1 MGLAALWFVL
11 KILGWILA
19 VIVAVI
25 LAALCLPVRA
35 RVFGEAGFS
44 GSIGDLLDGTANL
57 VLGWQQKSGEADGN
71 GCDDGRGAGASSD
84 NTGET
89 LSGQARGASSAR
101 ADGTSSRPAEESA
114 LSGVEGLYE
123 DPSADVV
130 IVDARGQAQASVL
143 GGLVGFHAT
152 TGGAVTLRILGIR
165 VLDRQMQGGK
175 SGGSAAEADGG
186 SAGGG
191 SADGGSSAGGTSADD
206 GATECGPPGGSSA
219 GAGSADDVG
228 SGGSTR
234 CGLTDQT
241 NARSRSDVQN
251 GFRHRF
257 RRRRRSPD
265 GRHSDAPDSSVDSAS
280 HSGSKGR
287 KPAGRR
293 RFAASLKGIKRSLT
307 PRVKR
312 KTLDF
317 AKKAWRRLNVSL
329 DVDVEYGLDDPGYTG
344 MAYAAYLSAGNM
356 LGLKGLRVRPNFTQ
370 EMLQARGNLQ
380 MRLIPVALV
389 WSFAAYALSRD
400 IRPLWSLKRR
410 G

>member
-175 SGGSAAEADGG
+175 SGGSAAEADGD
-186 SAGGG
+186 STGGG
-191 SADGGSSAGGTSADD
+191 SA
-206 GATECGPPGGSSA
+206 
-219 GAGSADDVG
+219 
-228 SGGSTR
+228 
-234 CGLTDQT
+234 
-241 NARSRSDVQN
+241 
-251 GFRHRF
+251 
-257 RRRRRSPD
+257 
-265 GRHSDAPDSSVDSAS
+265 
-280 HSGSKGR
+280 
-287 KPAGRR
+287 
-293 RFAASLKGIKRSLT
+293 
-307 PRVKR
+307 
-312 KTLDF
+312 
-317 AKKAWRRLNVSL
+317 
-329 DVDVEYGLDDPGYTG
+329 
-344 MAYAAYLSAGNM
+344 
-356 LGLKGLRVRPNFTQ
+356 VRPNAAH
-370 EMLQARGNLQ
+370 QA
-380 MRLIPVALV
+380 VAQRVL
-389 WSFAAYALSRD
+389 D
-400 IRPLWSLKRR
+400 RR
-410 G
+410 TT